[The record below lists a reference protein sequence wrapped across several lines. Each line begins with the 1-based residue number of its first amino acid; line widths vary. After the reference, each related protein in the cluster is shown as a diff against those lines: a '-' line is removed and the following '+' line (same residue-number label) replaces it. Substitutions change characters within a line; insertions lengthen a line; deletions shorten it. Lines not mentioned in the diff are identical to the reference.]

1 MSARRACPCLLALV
15 VLVVFLVL
23 PAVARAAV
31 DLELDLSARSVGVG
45 EPFRVD
51 LSAMTQ
57 DGDTPSE
64 PRLTVPDGFEV
75 DGPTVGTRQQVS
87 INGMR
92 MVRQS
97 GIGAT
102 WILSATRPGI
112 YSIGPA
118 SVRTPS
124 GEQRS
129 SSVQIQVLDQPN
141 PSNRLGGRR
150 RARPDPFDSLDPFGG
165 MDPFDGMLDRLRR
178 RSGTDL
184 DRLPDAPDGIA
195 LDSPPDPIAFV
206 TAKVDKTQAV
216 VGEQI
221 TLSIYA
227 YGGRG
232 MFQEASGAREPA
244 LTDFLAQRVVEDPS
258 RQPVYQFTAQGQP
271 WIAVKV
277 RELVLFPLRAGELE
291 IGPIKFGFL
300 GRRYPDDRQG
310 AGGLWRSSQPI
321 RIDVSEPPAAGR
333 PPGYSGEVGDFV
345 LAANVEPRTVEA
357 GGAIA
362 VGATVKG
369 TGRLPSA
376 LKLPEQ
382 AGVEWLE
389 PTLTDQGTGEG
400 RVGGTRRFSYVV
412 RLSRAGEIDLGQ
424 LTLPYYNP
432 STRQYVVRS
441 VALGKVTV
449 TPSAQ
454 PAAPPVAGS
463 SGPKLSELATLR
475 LAPSAALA
483 PANHLADRPAFWL
496 ALLLGPTLVLTAAGV
511 QRAGRALQRA
521 WRKRDSSE
529 GAQALQALKE
539 AKSAHSA
546 GDYAGVAS
554 GIERALYRAL
564 GAATG
569 LRLRA
574 VLRSELAAT
583 LVTAGVERALADES
597 VALLDTCDHIRF
609 ARGQGVD
616 LDARMRAAE
625 ALIRQ
630 LTKRAAARPAASLAP
645 STEGS

>member
-1 MSARRACPCLLALV
+1 LLALV
-15 VLVVFLVL
+15 VLMLV
-23 PAVARAAV
+23 PAVARAQV
-31 DLELDLSARSVGVG
+31 ELELDLSARSVGVG

-51 LSAMTQ
+51 LSAMSQ
-57 DGDTPSE
+57 DDETPSD
-64 PRLTVPDGFEV
+64 PQLIAPDAFEV
-75 DGPTVGTRQQVS
+75 EGPTVGTRQQVS

-124 GEQRS
+124 GVQRS
-129 SSVQIQVLDQPN
+129 KSVQIQVLDQPN
-141 PSNRLGGRR
+141 PANRMGGRR
-150 RARPDPFDSLDPFGG
+150 RRGLDPFDPFGG
-165 MDPFDGMLDRLRR
+165 MDPFDDMLDRMRR
-178 RSGTDL
+178 RSGPDL

-195 LDSPPDPIAFV
+195 FDSPLDPIAFV
-206 TAKVDKTQAV
+206 VAKVDKTQAV
-216 VGEQI
+216 VGEQV
-221 TLSIYA
+221 TLSIFA

-244 LTDFLAQRVVEDPS
+244 LIDFLVQRLVEDPS
-258 RQPVYQFTAQGQP
+258 RQPVYQFMAQGQP

-277 RELVLFPLRAGELE
+277 RELALFPLRAGELE
-291 IGPIKFGFL
+291 VGPIKFGFL

-310 AGGLWRSSQPI
+310 AGGLWRSSQPL

-333 PPGYSGEVGDFV
+333 PAGYTGEVGDFV
-345 LAANVEPRTVEA
+345 LTASVEPRTVEA

-362 VGATVKG
+362 VSATVKG

-389 PTLTDQGTGEG
+389 PTLTDQGTPNES
-400 RVGGTRRFSYVV
+400 RVAGTRRFSYVV

-424 LTLPYYNP
+424 LSLPFYDP
-432 STRQYVVRS
+432 TRHQYQVRS
-441 VALGKVTV
+441 VALGKVNV

-454 PAAPPVAGS
+454 VAAAPVPSGVA
-463 SGPKLSELATLR
+463 PRLSELASLR
-475 LAPSAALA
+475 VAPSAAVT
-483 PANHLADRPAFWL
+483 PARHLADRLGFWL
-496 ALLLGPTLVLTAAGV
+496 VLLLGPALVLTASGAQRVGRALLLG
-511 QRAGRALQRA
+511 

-529 GAQALQALKE
+529 SAQALQALKE
-539 AKSAHSA
+539 ARAAHQT
-546 GDYAGVAS
+546 GDFAGVAS
-554 GIERALYRAL
+554 GIERAIYRAL

-569 LRLRA
+569 LKLRA
-574 VLRSELAAT
+574 VLRAELSTT
-583 LVTAGVERALADES
+583 LVGAGIERALADEA
-597 VALLDTCDHIRF
+597 VELLDACDHIRF

-616 LDARMRAAE
+616 LDASLRKTGE
-625 ALIRQ
+625 LIRR
-630 LTKRAAARPAASLAP
+630 LTKRAAARPSPSLAP
-645 STEGS
+645 TTEGS